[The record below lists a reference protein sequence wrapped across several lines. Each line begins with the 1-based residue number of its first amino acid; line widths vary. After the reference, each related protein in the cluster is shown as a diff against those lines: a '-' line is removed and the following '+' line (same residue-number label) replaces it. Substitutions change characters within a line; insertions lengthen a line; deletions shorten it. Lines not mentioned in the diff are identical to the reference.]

1 MSLVKTDAIECRA
14 EQVLR
19 ETNVQGA
26 PIDVIKIAERLGV
39 SVIAQPLEDAISGM
53 LVVRNEHAAIGV
65 NEDHHAHR
73 QRFTIAHE
81 LGHYLLHRDTA
92 KLFVDST
99 LTFYRDSS
107 SADGVYQQE
116 IEANAFAAAL
126 LMPAAVLEKALDGHE
141 IDLYDERTV
150 WKLATTFGVSQQA
163 LTIRL
168 VKLGLV
174 SA

>member
-1 MSLVKTDAIECRA
+1 MERAIEQRSA
-14 EQVLR
+14 QLLRDASVSAVPVDVL
-19 ETNVQGA
+19 A
-26 PIDVIKIAERLGV
+26 IARYLEIGV
-39 SVIAQPLEDAISGM
+39 VAQPLEDAVSGM
-53 LVVRNEHAAIGV
+53 LIVRSGRAAIGV
-65 NEDHHAHR
+65 NEEHHPHR

-81 LGHYLLHRDTA
+81 IGHYLLHRETGN
-92 KLFVDST
+92 LFVDST
-99 LTFYRDSS
+99 LTFYRDDS

-126 LMPAAVLEKALDGHE
+126 LMPAGILKKALDDRE

-150 WKLATTFGVSQQA
+150 WKLASTFGVSQQA

>member
-1 MSLVKTDAIECRA
+1 MRAKMGHSIEQCSEQLLRAVGMSAV
-14 EQVLR
+14 
-19 ETNVQGA
+19 
-26 PIDVIKIAERLGV
+26 PIDVIAIARHLGIGV
-39 SVIAQPLEDAISGM
+39 VAQPLEDAVSGM
-53 LVVRNEHAAIGV
+53 LIVRSDRAAIGV
-65 NEDHHAHR
+65 NEEHHPHR

-81 LGHYLLHRDTA
+81 LGHYLLHRETTN
-92 KLFVDST
+92 LFVDSA
-99 LTFYRDSS
+99 LTFYRDDS

-126 LMPAAVLEKALDGHE
+126 LMPADTLRKALDDRA